1 MTLGKAPF
9 AVDFFA
15 ECDLPSVTL
24 GKPFAECFMGFA

>member
-9 AVDFFA
+9 AEVFFP
-15 ECDLPSVTL
+15 ECGLPSVTL